1 MRHSEIPLMQLLF
14 CVGGLGIGI
23 KHDALELV
31 DGIIVGVSSSRII
44 FKSKKKKK
52 SLKMQT
58 FFLSLSCVQTSKRKA
73 NVHVSVIL
81 VTGASKMETV
91 QF

>member
-1 MRHSEIPLMQLLF
+1 MQLLF

-52 SLKMQT
+52 KGLKMQT